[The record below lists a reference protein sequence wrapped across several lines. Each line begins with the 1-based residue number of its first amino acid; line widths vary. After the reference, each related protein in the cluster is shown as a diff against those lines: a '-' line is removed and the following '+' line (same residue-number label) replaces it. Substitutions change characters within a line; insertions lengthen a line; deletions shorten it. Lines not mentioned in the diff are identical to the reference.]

1 MARIFDDGSWLD
13 PKWLVVGVALAV
25 EGLMLSFDL
34 RLGMAAGTL
43 LGVLLFLWLYLA
55 LRYGSLSGAPSVR
68 APLVE
73 RSRQQEANRR
83 LAATRSGTQQGTD
96 PAERP

>member
-25 EGLMLSFDL
+25 EALVLSFDL

-68 APLVE
+68 AALVE
-73 RSRQQEANRR
+73 RSRQQETNRR
-83 LAATRSGTQQGTD
+83 LAATRSAPQQGAD